1 MCPLTIRA
9 RDVMQKDVV
18 VINASETVATA
29 IKTMLEKNV
38 WSLVVSKGGL
48 PVGFVTER
56 DLIRRCFAKGLDPEH
71 SHLESIMSSPLITAG
86 PDTPLI
92 QIMALMTEKNIRRV
106 YIVDEGQIMGRI
118 TQTGAFAEVINVM
131 MSISGIL

>member
-1 MCPLTIRA
+1 
-9 RDVMQKDVV
+9 MQKDVV

-48 PVGFVTER
+48 PVGFVSER
-56 DLIRRCFAKGLDPEH
+56 DLIRRCFAKGFDPEH
-71 SHLESIMSSPLITAG
+71 SHLESLMSSPLITAG

-92 QIMALMTEKNIRRV
+92 QILALMTEKNIRRV
-106 YIVDEGQIMGRI
+106 YIVDQGKIMGRI

>member
-1 MCPLTIRA
+1 
-9 RDVMQKDVV
+9 MQKDVV
-18 VINASETVATA
+18 LVESSETIASA

-38 WSLVVSKGGL
+38 WSLVISKDGL
-48 PVGFVTER
+48 PVGFVSER

-71 SHLESIMSSPLITAG
+71 SYLESVMSSPLVTAG

-106 YIVDEGQIMGRI
+106 YIVENGQIVGRI
-118 TQTGAFAEVINVM
+118 TQTRAFAELINIMV
-131 MSISGIL
+131 SISRIL